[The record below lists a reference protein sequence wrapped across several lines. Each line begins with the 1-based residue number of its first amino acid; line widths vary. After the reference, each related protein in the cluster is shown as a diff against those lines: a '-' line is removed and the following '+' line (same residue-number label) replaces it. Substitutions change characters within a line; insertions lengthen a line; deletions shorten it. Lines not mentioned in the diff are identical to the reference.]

1 MIKKKQLFFCI
12 YNEEEIDKDLELE
25 TIADT
30 INELIN
36 YLGVPKSTLYDLGI
50 KKQEG
55 LKKYIIIKNKRYLI
69 IVDKDQEVMCMENY
83 IKGLGIFVGEFTR
96 EDLKKG
102 VAKLKVE
109 EKKKETGL
117 NYTNTKIVN
126 GKLKIY
132 VCNVY
137 DFKI

>member
-1 MIKKKQLFFCI
+1 
-12 YNEEEIDKDLELE
+12 
-25 TIADT
+25 
-30 INELIN
+30 
-36 YLGVPKSTLYDLGI
+36 
-50 KKQEG
+50 
-55 LKKYIIIKNKRYLI
+55 
-69 IVDKDQEVMCMENY
+69 MENY